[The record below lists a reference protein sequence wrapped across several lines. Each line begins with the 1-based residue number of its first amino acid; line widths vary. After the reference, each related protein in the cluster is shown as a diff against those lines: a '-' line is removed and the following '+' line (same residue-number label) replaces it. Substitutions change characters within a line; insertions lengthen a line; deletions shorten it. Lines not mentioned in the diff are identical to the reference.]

1 MRRDAVALRSVVD
14 DREGREA
21 VTVQESL
28 GKWQPGDELQGDVN
42 FRTLRSLLKL
52 VDEAGFER
60 SPHQL
65 KFHAAFERAAA
76 RVIYRDSWGTQ
87 RPAIMK
93 KHNWKTTPGEVLIS
107 TPRRFGKTFSIAI
120 FVACLALTMGCEC
133 VVFSPARRASRKLLE
148 RMVCPFPAP
157 FPFLL
162 ACAAVPALPLC
173 SPLPYPYCVPSV
185 VCVRRSAD

>member
-1 MRRDAVALRSVVD
+1 MKALLAEFEPHQRHVADRARVRRDAVALRSVVD

-107 TPRRFGKTFSIAI
+107 TPRRFGKTFSLSDATI
-120 FVACLALTMGCEC
+120 LTHE
-133 VVFSPARRASRKLLE
+133 PPTHLR
-148 RMVCPFPAP
+148 AP
-157 FPFLL
+157 FEDP
-162 ACAAVPALPLC
+162 CG
-173 SPLPYPYCVPSV
+173 
-185 VCVRRSAD
+185 

>member
-1 MRRDAVALRSVVD
+1 MKALLAEFEPHQRHVADRARVRRDAVALRSVVD

-60 SPHQL
+60 SPHQVAAPQFSGPVLPSGPRDIAPRPQL

-107 TPRRFGKTFSIAI
+107 TPRRFGKTFSLSDATI
-120 FVACLALTMGCEC
+120 LTHE
-133 VVFSPARRASRKLLE
+133 PPTHLR
-148 RMVCPFPAP
+148 AP
-157 FPFLL
+157 FEDP
-162 ACAAVPALPLC
+162 CG
-173 SPLPYPYCVPSV
+173 
-185 VCVRRSAD
+185 

>member
-1 MRRDAVALRSVVD
+1 MQALLGAYERHEAHVATRARSRREAVAVRSVVD
-14 DREGREA
+14 DQEGREA

-93 KHNWKTTPGEVLIS
+93 KHGWKTTPGEVLIS
-107 TPRRFGKTFSIAI
+107 TPRRFGKTFSCAPPP
-120 FVACLALTMGCEC
+120 C
-133 VVFSPARRASRKLLE
+133 VGPRPPAQTNTGS
-148 RMVCPFPAP
+148 
-157 FPFLL
+157 
-162 ACAAVPALPLC
+162 
-173 SPLPYPYCVPSV
+173 
-185 VCVRRSAD
+185 

>member
-1 MRRDAVALRSVVD
+1 MKALLASYERHEAHVATRARSRRDAVGLRSVVD
-14 DREGREA
+14 DQEGREA

-60 SPHQL
+60 SPHQVAAPQFSGPLLPSGPRDIAPRPQL

-76 RVIYRDSWGTQ
+76 RVIYKDSWGTQ

-107 TPRRFGKTFSIAI
+107 TPRRFGKTFRQR
-120 FVACLALTMGCEC
+120 
-133 VVFSPARRASRKLLE
+133 SPALCW
-148 RMVCPFPAP
+148 CPPTR
-157 FPFLL
+157 LN
-162 ACAAVPALPLC
+162 
-173 SPLPYPYCVPSV
+173 
-185 VCVRRSAD
+185 